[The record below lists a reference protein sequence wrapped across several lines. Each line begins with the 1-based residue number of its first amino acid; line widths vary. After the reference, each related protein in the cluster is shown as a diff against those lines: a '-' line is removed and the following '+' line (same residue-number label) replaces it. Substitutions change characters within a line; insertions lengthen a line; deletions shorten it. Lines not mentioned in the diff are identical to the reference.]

1 MLAFGTIKLFPLK
14 DKVFPLLVVAFGSS
28 RADDAVVLP
37 LVSIEVF
44 LREIQRKPDENAA
57 ILSTG

>member
-1 MLAFGTIKLFPLK
+1 MELFPLK
-14 DKVFPLLVVAFGSS
+14 DKVSPVLVVPFGSS

-44 LREIQRKPDENAA
+44 LREIQHKPDENAA

>member
-1 MLAFGTIKLFPLK
+1 MKLFPLK
-14 DKVFPLLVVAFGSS
+14 DRESPLLVVAFGSS
-28 RADDAVVLP
+28 PADDAVVLP
-37 LVSIEVF
+37 LISLEVF